1 MIWGKYWSSNLPIII
16 LVICLAI
23 FHSPD
28 GRELRIESQH
38 IAAVRPADAAQQ
50 SLAPGTRA
58 ILYVGSQKFGVVETP
73 GEVDAIIKDC
83 MTNGE
88 PN

>member
-1 MIWGKYWSSNLPIII
+1 MIMWRPLPLLC
-16 LVICLAI
+16 LVI

-28 GRELRIESQH
+28 NRELRVESQH

-58 ILYVGSQKFGVVETP
+58 ILYVGGQKFGVVESP
-73 GEVDAIIKDC
+73 IEIDAIIKDC
-83 MTNGE
+83 ITNGE
-88 PN
+88 PQ